1 MVMKLK
7 NKIGKKQLFIAKL
20 ICILL
25 VYIWL
30 ADSYIYIW
38 KFGCRPIGLGFGTIW
53 VLVLMIVMITE
64 LNKLM
69 RPMTNRIAVFLL
81 DCIIILSL
89 FLPVYLQRE
98 YYFTMIQSM
107 TDSFKITFRNILGC
121 IPVIVAYILSIMLLI
136 DFIKSEEK
144 TTRIWAG
151 VGVLLLL
158 ALTIVYNHVVM
169 AAISR
174 SKFFCKVLDVLIIV
188 SITVILLNGNDK
200 SILPYWFHHL

>member
-1 MVMKLK
+1 
-7 NKIGKKQLFIAKL
+7 
-20 ICILL
+20 
-25 VYIWL
+25 
-30 ADSYIYIW
+30 
-38 KFGCRPIGLGFGTIW
+38 
-53 VLVLMIVMITE
+53 
-64 LNKLM
+64 
-69 RPMTNRIAVFLL
+69 
-81 DCIIILSL
+81 
-89 FLPVYLQRE
+89 
-98 YYFTMIQSM
+98 M

-144 TTRIWAG
+144 TTRG
-151 VGVLLLL
+151 YGLESECCFLL

>member
-1 MVMKLK
+1 
-7 NKIGKKQLFIAKL
+7 
-20 ICILL
+20 
-25 VYIWL
+25 
-30 ADSYIYIW
+30 
-38 KFGCRPIGLGFGTIW
+38 
-53 VLVLMIVMITE
+53 
-64 LNKLM
+64 
-69 RPMTNRIAVFLL
+69 
-81 DCIIILSL
+81 
-89 FLPVYLQRE
+89 
-98 YYFTMIQSM
+98 M

-121 IPVIVAYILSIMLLI
+121 IPVIVVYILSIMLLI

-169 AAISR
+169 VVISR
-174 SKFFCKVLDVLIIV
+174 SKLFCMVLDAFIIV